1 MTIYDPSATGSGHAP
16 TPLSAGFSRRST
28 SGSDRTV
35 HAESDN
41 AELVRYDRAGKW
53 YVEYRD
59 HGCRRC
65 LTLAEAVDLSM
76 GMRLRLGQ
84 PGGRRF
90 DKMVMQAIYA
100 SAATNAA
107 AKGIG

>member
-1 MTIYDPSATGSGHAP
+1 
-16 TPLSAGFSRRST
+16 
-28 SGSDRTV
+28 
-35 HAESDN
+35 
-41 AELVRYDRAGKW
+41 
-53 YVEYRD
+53 
-59 HGCRRC
+59 
-65 LTLAEAVDLSM
+65 M